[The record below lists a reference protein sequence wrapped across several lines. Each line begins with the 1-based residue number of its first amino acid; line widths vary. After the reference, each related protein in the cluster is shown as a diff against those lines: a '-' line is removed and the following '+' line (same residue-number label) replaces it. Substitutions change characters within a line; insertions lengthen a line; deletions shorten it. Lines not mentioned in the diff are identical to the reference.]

1 MARAKDN
8 SLKQKLV
15 KPEDIPSLAELL
27 VRLRKPV
34 KYVNNTVEIG
44 DNRNMYA
51 HYFKKNS
58 PIDIIYKKRGA
69 LIRNRKDSAAHRKL
83 YDKLLSNRELD
94 LDDIL
99 LLSREG
105 VNVNRNL
112 KEFAEEEGHVIGDD
126 NHCMNCNMK
135 LYNAAQTPCRKIKR
149 EPRSKKLYKPAPP
162 LFNYRSAPVG
172 NEIVP
177 LTYSRM
183 TQPYYRQ
190 SQRNF
195 LGERPLT
202 PEEYAKLQNEY
213 NEAQYAE
220 YLQYLNEQFVARNG
234 DNNEYNEY
242 NESYGNNENYDNNET
257 EGGRRYKRNVLRKT
271 HRKHKAQRKTHK
283 RRL

>member
-8 SLKQKLV
+8 NLKQKLV

-34 KYVNNTVEIG
+34 KYGNNTVEIG

-58 PIDIIYKKRGA
+58 PIHIIHTKRGA

-126 NHCMNCNMK
+126 NICMNCNMK

-149 EPRSKKLYKPAPP
+149 EPRSKKLYKPALP

-177 LTYSRM
+177 LTYGRI
-183 TQPYYRQ
+183 TQPYYKNAQ
-190 SQRNF
+190 HKFN
-195 LGERPLT
+195 GKGPL
-202 PEEYAKLQNEY
+202 PPKVYDKLLNEY
-213 NEAQYAE
+213 RAAEHAE
-220 YLQYLNEQFVARNG
+220 YLQYLNEQFVGDNNG
-234 DNNEYNEY
+234 NNEYND
-242 NESYGNNENYDNNET
+242 NYDNNENYESNEK
-257 EGGRRYKRNVLRKT
+257 EGGRQYKRKAQRKT
-271 HRKHKAQRKTHK
+271 HRKRKAQRKTHK

>member
-8 SLKQKLV
+8 SL
-15 KPEDIPSLAELL
+15 EELL

-34 KYVNNTVEIG
+34 EYGKNTVEIG
-44 DNRNMYA
+44 DNRNMRA
-51 HYFKKNS
+51 HYVKKNS

-126 NHCMNCNMK
+126 NRCMNCNME
-135 LYNAAQTPCRKIKR
+135 LYDAAQTPCRKIKR
-149 EPRSKKLYKPAPP
+149 EPRRKKIYKPAPP
-162 LFNYRSAPVG
+162 LFNYRSARVG
-172 NEIVP
+172 NEFVP
-177 LTYSRM
+177 LTYGRI
-183 TQPYYRQ
+183 TQPAYGNA
-190 SQRNF
+190 QRGF
-195 LGERPLT
+195 RGEIPFT
-202 PEEYAKLQNEY
+202 NEEYAILLN
-213 NEAQYAE
+213 QYKAAEHAE
-220 YLQYLNEQFVARNG
+220 YLQFLNEQFVGDNNG
-234 DNNEYNEY
+234 NNEYNENY
-242 NESYGNNENYDNNET
+242 ENYDNNESNEK
-257 EGGRRYKRNVLRKT
+257 EGGRQYKRKAQRKT
-271 HRKHKAQRKTHK
+271 HRKRKAQRKTHK

>member
-8 SLKQKLV
+8 NLKKKLL
-15 KPEDIPSLAELL
+15 KPEDIPSLEELR
-27 VRLRKPV
+27 VRLGKPV
-34 KYVNNTVEIG
+34 EYGNNTVEIG

-58 PIDIIYKKRGA
+58 PIHIIHTKRGA

-83 YDKLLSNRELD
+83 YDKLLSKRELD

-126 NHCMNCNMK
+126 NRCMNCNME
-135 LYNAAQTPCRKIKR
+135 LYDAAQTTCPSPKIKR
-149 EPRSKKLYKPAPP
+149 EPRNNKKLKKPTPP
-162 LFNYRSAPVG
+162 FNYRSARVG

-177 LTYSRM
+177 LTYSLM
-183 TQPYYRQ
+183 TQPYYIN
-190 SQRNF
+190 SQRRF
-195 LGERPLT
+195 RGEIPLT

-220 YLQYLNEQFVARNG
+220 YLQYLNEQFKGDNNG
-234 DNNEYNEY
+234 NNEYNE
-242 NESYGNNENYDNNET
+242 NYGNNENYDNNEK
-257 EGGRRYKRNVLRKT
+257 EGGRRYKREAQRKT
-271 HRKHKAQRKTHK
+271 HRKRKAQRKTHK
-283 RRL
+283 RR